1 MMVAVPLYAFGPMGH
16 ALHDADVGA
25 ALIEMIGEGY
35 RFEFTA
41 PKDGEKFRAALAKL
55 GVRVLDIPRDTA
67 TGAQAGT
74 RPKA

>member
-1 MMVAVPLYAFGPMGH
+1 
-16 ALHDADVGA
+16 
-25 ALIEMIGEGY
+25 MIGEGY